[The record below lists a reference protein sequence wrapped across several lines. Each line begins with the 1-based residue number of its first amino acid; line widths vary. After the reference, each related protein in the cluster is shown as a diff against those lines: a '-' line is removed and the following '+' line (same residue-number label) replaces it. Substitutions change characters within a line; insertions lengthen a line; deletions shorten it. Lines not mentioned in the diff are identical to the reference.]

1 MTQISAS
8 ESIHQQP
15 NITIVLSMLS
25 TAFHFFQTLDQL
37 PHRVIMRDHF
47 IIIVS
52 IKQFHTQISG
62 FNKFHRF
69 SWINF
74 NTKTCHFIHITFPL
88 INYEL
93 TKEMTFMNFYF
104 PILIYILI
112 LKFTTASTTRFII
125 CFEH

>member
-25 TAFHFFQTLDQL
+25 TAFHFFQTLDQF

-52 IKQFHTQISG
+52 IKQFHIQISG

-69 SWINF
+69 S
-74 NTKTCHFIHITFPL
+74 
-88 INYEL
+88 
-93 TKEMTFMNFYF
+93 
-104 PILIYILI
+104 
-112 LKFTTASTTRFII
+112 
-125 CFEH
+125 